1 VAKEVPLQR
10 LGQEHE
16 MGALIA
22 FLASG
27 KATPVTGQFFGF
39 TGGWLP

>member
-1 VAKEVPLQR
+1 
-10 LGQEHE
+10 

-22 FLASG
+22 FLAAG
-27 KATPVTGQFFGF
+27 RATPVTGQFFGF